1 MSVPCPRDA
10 GAKILFIEVS
20 NTDEHFLSE
29 SYRSNVQSSP
39 DYRGVEDADAL
50 DDFRRRVRNYTGVY
64 EPIDPGLD
72 HPVEGKWSYFK
83 CDHSKHHFVVH
94 RVRGHVLLKVVHFI
108 MNMRTTS
115 HAFYLSRHGQSEYNE
130 ASFSQRD
137 AACDASTPLSLTPL
151 SSPQ

>member
-1 MSVPCPRDA
+1 MPSPVSVPCPCDA

-50 DDFRRRVRNYTGVY
+50 DDFRRRVSNYTGVY

-130 ASFSQRD
+130 ASD
-137 AACDASTPLSLTPL
+137 ESL
-151 SSPQ
+151 